1 MQEDFKNQLQ
11 NTLGLWRKKGQ
22 KFVEEVLVEATRE
35 AKDGLRSKLSQQ
47 GIAENWT
54 SIVNVIEEF
63 LPELAPSVATF
74 VAHRAEPLAH
84 WLNLK
89 ITDWKPYKIEV
100 SVSPL
105 PHLQKHSSWE
115 MSSWIAMAE
124 LTGWWLLE
132 KHAPPGDFKI
142 RAKKS
147 EVIAMS
153 SSLTD
158 CTVRCELEATEF
170 ETAMADLMKNGEVDY
185 FLSVMIFSG
194 SDVLLSQVNFNFE
207 LQWTPLLK

>member
-11 NTLGLWRKKGQ
+11 NTLELWRKKGQ
-22 KFVEEVLVEATRE
+22 KFVEEVLVEAARE
-35 AKDGLRSKLSQQ
+35 AKGGLKSKLSQQ

-54 SIVNVIEEF
+54 SIVNVMEEF

-74 VAHRAEPLAH
+74 VAHRVEPVAH

-105 PHLQKHSSWE
+105 PHLQKNSSWE
-115 MSSWIAMAE
+115 MSSLLAMAE
-124 LTGWWLLE
+124 LSGRWLLE

-147 EVIAMS
+147 EVIVMS
-153 SSLTD
+153 SNLID
-158 CTVRCELEATEF
+158 CTVRCEVEASEF
-170 ETAMADLMKNGEVDY
+170 EVSMADLMKNGEVDY
-185 FLSVMIFSG
+185 FLPVMIFSG